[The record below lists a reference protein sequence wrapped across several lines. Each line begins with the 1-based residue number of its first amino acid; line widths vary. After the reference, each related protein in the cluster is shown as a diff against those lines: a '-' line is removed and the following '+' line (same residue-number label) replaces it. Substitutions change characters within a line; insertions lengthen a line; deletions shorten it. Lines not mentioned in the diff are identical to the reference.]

1 MYLLQHHRNSPKE
14 VVQEELVKQG
24 NCPSSDSP
32 AKKEV
37 QRIDAVRST
46 LYNPIP
52 EQFGQPKIIDSMK
65 DIFKTYKDMQ
75 IKRTVP
81 ETNN

>member
-1 MYLLQHHRNSPKE
+1 M
-14 VVQEELVKQG
+14 LVKQG
-24 NCPSSDSP
+24 NSLSSDSP

-37 QRIDAVRST
+37 HRIDVVRST

-52 EQFGQPKIIDSMK
+52 EQFGRPKIIDSMK